1 MISRIRIGHMLVD
14 VRLDELEEDRIGEY
28 RYRSGE
34 IRISGGLKP
43 DIQAVT
49 LLHEIFHAFM
59 ADRGRNAG
67 MTEEQEEE
75 EVTFWASAVS
85 TLIAD
90 NPSLAV
96 YLLRAYGDRD
106 SA

>member
-1 MISRIRIGHMLVD
+1 MVVD
-14 VRLDELEEDRIGEY
+14 VLLDELEEDRIGEY

-67 MTEEQEEE
+67 MTEDEEEE

-90 NPSLAV
+90 NPAIAV
-96 YLLRAYGDRD
+96 YLLKSFGEE
-106 SA
+106 

>member
-1 MISRIRIGHMLVD
+1 MIKRLRIGHMVVD
-14 VRLDELEEDRIGEY
+14 VLLDELEEDRIGEY

-67 MTEEQEEE
+67 MTEDEEEE

-90 NPSLAV
+90 NPAIAV
-96 YLLRAYGDRD
+96 YLLKSFGEE
-106 SA
+106 